1 VGAMELAL
9 ITEKA
14 RSLSNYILD
23 KLLKY
28 FQLEFYLI
36 EVLSV
41 KGTGTRDYN
50 SVFMAW
56 FDRSWLAESPADI
69 HNFFNSASNF
79 ILS

>member
-28 FQLEFYLI
+28 FQLDFYLI
-36 EVLSV
+36 EVLPVNNRFLKKHLEISS
-41 KGTGTRDYN
+41 Y
-50 SVFMAW
+50 
-56 FDRSWLAESPADI
+56 
-69 HNFFNSASNF
+69 
-79 ILS
+79 